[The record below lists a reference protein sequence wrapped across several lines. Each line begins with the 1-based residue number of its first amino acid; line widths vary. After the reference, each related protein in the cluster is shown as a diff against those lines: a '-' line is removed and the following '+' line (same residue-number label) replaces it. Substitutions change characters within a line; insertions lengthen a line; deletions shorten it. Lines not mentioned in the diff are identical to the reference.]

1 MVKNKGFTLIELI
14 LVIAII
20 GILAAIL
27 IPAFK
32 SYKEQ
37 QRMEANL
44 QHEYNEE
51 ENVPKNYIRNDVRTT
66 QSVKLKRHND
76 GTLWACNT
84 RTKDCYKVE
93 K

>member
-1 MVKNKGFTLIELI
+1 MVKNKGFTLIELM
-14 LVIAII
+14 VVVAII

-32 SYKEQ
+32 SYKRVEENQ
-37 QRMEANL
+37 Q
-44 QHEYNEE
+44 QEYNKEA
-51 ENVPKNYIRNDVRTT
+51 NVPKDYIRNDVRTSQT
-66 QSVKLKRHND
+66 VKLKRHND

-84 RTKDCYKVE
+84 RTQDCYKVE